1 MINIRYHKKLYF
13 ILLASIIV
21 LTICFIS
28 VTSYK
33 KIESIIVQ
41 SEELNK
47 IYENWLIVKNETVKY
62 TINYPK
68 DPYPLIESVSDYELS
83 MEKLLDEKTLNT
95 AEKNIPALGQDL
107 QTMILM
113 WQEIQFKLIKSLF
126 FNQDIGFFANEIIQ
140 FITSDTDKFEITM
153 QATISIFSQYLN
165 NKVKLNWFLFML
177 GTTISVFLSIMLG
190 NAIFNYYKMSEK
202 EKEIRELS
210 NSILE
215 VRDQEQTRIAADL
228 HDEIVQNLV
237 SLKFINNIEDM
248 KEAIENNIKLIRNI
262 AFNLRPP
269 ELSGSLEKSIQYF
282 LTDVEE
288 KTQIKTTL
296 HYLFQKDYPFEQD
309 LEIMI
314 YRLVYE
320 AVNNSVK
327 HSKATEIDVRIIP
340 VYPNIIVRIEDNGI
354 GFVYNNIQTKEH
366 MGLKGMEGRVK
377 TMNGVMKI
385 KSELGK
391 GTVIIFTIPDKRISK
406 IGKV

>member
-33 KIESIIVQ
+33 KIESIIIQ

-288 KTQIKTTL
+288 KTQIRTTL

-354 GFVYNNIQTKEH
+354 GFVYDNIQTKEH

>member
-13 ILLASIIV
+13 ILLSCIIV
-21 LTICFIS
+21 LIICFIS

-33 KIESIIVQ
+33 KIESIIIQ

-202 EKEIRELS
+202 EKEIRDLS

-288 KTQIKTTL
+288 KTQLRTTL

>member
-13 ILLASIIV
+13 ILLSCIIV
-21 LTICFIS
+21 LIICFIS

-33 KIESIIVQ
+33 KIESIIIQ

-288 KTQIKTTL
+288 KTQIRTTL
-296 HYLFQKDYPFEQD
+296 HYLFQKDYPFDQD

-377 TMNGVMKI
+377 TINGVMKI

>member
-1 MINIRYHKKLYF
+1 MINIFYHKKLYF

-288 KTQIKTTL
+288 KTQIRTTL

-354 GFVYNNIQTKEH
+354 GFVYDNIQTKEH

>member
-1 MINIRYHKKLYF
+1 MINIRYQKKLYF
-13 ILLASIIV
+13 ILLSCIIV
-21 LTICFIS
+21 LIICFIS

-33 KIESIIVQ
+33 KIESIIIQ

>member
-1 MINIRYHKKLYF
+1 MISIHYHKKLYF
-13 ILLASIIV
+13 ALLTFIILLS
-21 LTICFIS
+21 ICFIS

-47 IYENWLIVKNETVKY
+47 IYEKWLIIKNETVKY

-68 DPYPLIESVSDYELS
+68 TPYPLIHSVSDYELS
-83 MEKLLDEKTLNT
+83 MEKLLDEKMLNT
-95 AEKNIPALGQDL
+95 AKRNIPSLGQEL
-107 QTMILM
+107 QSMILM

-126 FNQDIGFFANEIIQ
+126 FNQDIGFFANEIIH
-140 FITSDTDKFEITM
+140 FITSDTDNFEITM

-177 GTTISVFLSIMLG
+177 GTTISVFLAIMLG
-190 NAIFNYYKMSEK
+190 NAIFNYYKMYEK

-215 VRDQEQTRIAADL
+215 VRDREQTRIAADL

-237 SLKFINNIEDM
+237 SLKYVDNIDDM
-248 KEAIENNIKLIRNI
+248 KEAVENDIKLIRNI

-269 ELSGSLEKSIQYF
+269 ELSGSLDKSIQYF
-282 LTDVEE
+282 LTDIEE
-288 KTQIKTTL
+288 KTQIKTSL
-296 HYLFQKDYPFEQD
+296 HFLCKKDYQFDQE

-320 AVNNSVK
+320 AVNNSAK
-327 HSKATEIDVRIIP
+327 HSKATTIDVKIIP

-354 GFVYNNIQTKEH
+354 GFVYENVQTQEH

-391 GTVIIFTIPDKRISK
+391 GTAIIFTIPDKRIVK

>member
-13 ILLASIIV
+13 ILLSCIIV
-21 LTICFIS
+21 LIICFIS

-33 KIESIIVQ
+33 KIESIIIQ

-288 KTQIKTTL
+288 KTQIRTTL

>member
-1 MINIRYHKKLYF
+1 M
-13 ILLASIIV
+13 
-21 LTICFIS
+21 
-28 VTSYK
+28 
-33 KIESIIVQ
+33 Q

-288 KTQIKTTL
+288 KTQIRTTL

-354 GFVYNNIQTKEH
+354 GFVYDNIQTKEH